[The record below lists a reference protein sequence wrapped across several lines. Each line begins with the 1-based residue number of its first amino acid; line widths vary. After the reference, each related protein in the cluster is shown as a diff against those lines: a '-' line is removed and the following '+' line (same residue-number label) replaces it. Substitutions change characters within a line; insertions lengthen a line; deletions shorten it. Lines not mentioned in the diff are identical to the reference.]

1 MNKLAIP
8 ITMVA
13 VIMVAGIFAFSPV
26 DTATTVHDTIGGTN
40 TDLADLMCQEGTNSN
55 FDGADNCVNA
65 ISPEGGDLNQVQG

>member
-40 TDLADLMCQEGTNSN
+40 TDLADLMCREGPGGTFN
-55 FDGADNCVNA
+55 GEDNCTVTITA
-65 ISPEGGDLNQVQG
+65 DGGDLS